1 MTKIQRTSRLVRAT
15 LQAVIVLLPLSVC
28 YYWLSVNTPYDV
40 LSLSGIIELD
50 MDVAA
55 LTQSPLT
62 LETRLLALLASLGL
76 SAILIY
82 VLVLLVRLFKNY
94 EQQEIFNFENTVL
107 YTKLARSIFYWV
119 VGNFIYTGVLSV
131 ILSFNNPPGERVLQ
145 LSFTGVDVMTLFLG
159 VVVVVISWV
168 MKEGYDISEEHSQ
181 TI

>member
-1 MTKIQRTSRLVRAT
+1 MTKIQKTSRLVRAT

-50 MDVAA
+50 MDVKA

-76 SAILIY
+76 STILIY
-82 VLVLLVRLFKNY
+82 ALVLLVRLFKNY

-119 VGNFIYTGVLSV
+119 IGNFIYTGALSV
-131 ILSFNNPPGERVLQ
+131 ILSFNNPPGERMLQ